1 MSAAL
6 LSGINVR
13 RLLAGRMPAVI
24 NAGRMPAL
32 IGVIVSEEG
41 GASCG

>member
-13 RLLAGRMPAVI
+13 RLLAGRMPA
-24 NAGRMPAL
+24 L

-41 GASCG
+41 EASCG